1 MDRKSLIAISLI
13 AALWVGYFIVFK
25 PSPPAKKPSDTKFE
39 TVKKEDGV
47 IKKGVPAQVRIE
59 QVIGETTEKKLT
71 VKTKKYAV
79 TLSNKGAAITECRY
93 LERNIDLI
101 VTENPYNAKG
111 SLDFSIYFDDDEFVN
126 GSSLNTALW
135 TARQEGNQVTFSTN
149 IQMNGAPMKIEKT
162 YRFMDDGYGFAVEYL
177 LKNNGGKDIVF
188 KNGAAIFS
196 PGEIL
201 GPTLNYNNNYNRLM
215 SIYSLDGK
223 FKKADKGGGGFL
235 LGCGSSSSDEP
246 LKKETG
252 TINWAGIM
260 SRYFLVIMVPGEAAG
275 KGVMYDGKK
284 HSGFRTGMV
293 VGLNSIAAGKEIK
306 RNFKVYLGEKDKKK
320 LATMDKSI
328 VVAADVN
335 SLIEPIRNFV
345 LWCLMWINKLV
356 DNLGWALVIF
366 SLLTKVVFMPLT
378 IKSTE
383 SMKKMQQLT
392 PKLNELKAKY
402 KDKPDQM
409 QKEMMK
415 LYKDN
420 KVNPMGGCFPLLLQM
435 PFFFALYSALID
447 SIDLWRAPFILW
459 MKDLSMPDTVLTIS
473 GFDLN
478 ILPIVMTATTF
489 VQQKLST
496 VDTGGQQKMLMMM
509 MPLMFIFIF
518 WSMPSGLVLYWA
530 LQNIFQI
537 AHQLFINYR
546 SKGEKA
552 K

>member
-1 MDRKSLIAISLI
+1 MDKKSLIAISLI

-25 PSPPAKKPSDTKFE
+25 PAPPAKKPAETKVE
-39 TVKKEDGV
+39 TEKKDDGQ
-47 IKKGVPAQVRIE
+47 IQKAVPAQVRIDK
-59 QVIGETTEKKLT
+59 IGGEATEKQII

-79 TLSNKGAAITECRY
+79 TLSNKGAAITGCTY
-93 LERNIDLI
+93 LERKIDLI
-101 VTENPYNAKG
+101 VKDNPYNAKG
-111 SLDFSIYFDDDEFVN
+111 NLDFSIFFDNDEFVN
-126 GSSLNTALW
+126 GSALSTALW
-135 TARQEGNQVTFSTN
+135 SVRQEGGQVTFSTD
-149 IQMNGAPMKIEKT
+149 IQMNGSPMRIEKT
-162 YRFMDDGYGFAVEYL
+162 YQFTDDGYGFTVEYR
-177 LKNNGGKDIVF
+177 LKNNGGKDIAF
-188 KNGAAIFS
+188 KNGTAIFS
-196 PGEIL
+196 PGEIV
-201 GPTLNYNNNYNRLM
+201 GPTLNYSNNYNRLM
-215 SIYSLDGK
+215 SIYSLEGK

-235 LGCGSSSSDEP
+235 MGCGSSSSDEP
-246 LKKETG
+246 LQKESG

-260 SRYFLVIMVPGEAAG
+260 SRYFLVIMMPGDAAG
-275 KGVMYDGKK
+275 KGVVWDGKK

-293 VGLNSIAAGKEIK
+293 VGVSPIGAGKEFRK
-306 RNFKVYLGEKDKKK
+306 SFKVYLGEKDKKK
-320 LATMDKSI
+320 LATMDKSLI
-328 VVAADVN
+328 VAADVN

-345 LWCLMWINKLV
+345 IWCLMWINKLV
-356 DNLGWALVIF
+356 GNLGWALVIF

-447 SIDLWRAPFILW
+447 SIDLWRAPFIFW
-459 MKDLSMPDTVLTIS
+459 MKDLSMPDTVLTVS

-478 ILPIVMTATTF
+478 ILPIVMTASTF
-489 VQQKLST
+489 LQQKLST

-546 SKGEKA
+546 SKDEKA